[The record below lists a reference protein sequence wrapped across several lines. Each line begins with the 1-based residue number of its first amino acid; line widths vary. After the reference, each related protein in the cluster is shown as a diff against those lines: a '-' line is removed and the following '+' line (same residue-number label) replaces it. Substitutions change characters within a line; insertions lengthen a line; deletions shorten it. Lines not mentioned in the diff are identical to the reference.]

1 MFAIIRGQDLIVGR
15 KTVMHAI
22 DSRLGEIDM
31 KVRKSLFPI
40 TREEAILV
48 HVLTGSKQMTYQFP
62 VCISPSTFSVNAL
75 RTLTQV
81 VSLV

>member
-1 MFAIIRGQDLIVGR
+1 MFAIIGGQDFIVGR

-22 DSRLGEIDM
+22 DLRLGEM

-40 TREEAILV
+40 IREEAILV

-62 VCISPSTFSVNAL
+62 VCISLSTFGVNAL
-75 RTLTQV
+75 TTLIQV